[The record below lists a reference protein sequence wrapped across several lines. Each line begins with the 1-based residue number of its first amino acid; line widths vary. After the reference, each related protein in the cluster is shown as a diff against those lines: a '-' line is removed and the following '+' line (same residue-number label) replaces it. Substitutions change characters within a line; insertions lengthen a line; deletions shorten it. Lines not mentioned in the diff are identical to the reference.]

1 MKSLFIEQANAQLR
15 YHDLAG
21 VGVPCIFIH
30 GLGCAS
36 SCDYPQVAS
45 DPALAGRRML
55 LVDLLGSGFSDRP
68 DGFSYS
74 IRDQAQ
80 TIVALI
86 KHIGVGAVD
95 IFGHSMGGAIA
106 IEAAR
111 LLGDQVLHL
120 VLSEPN
126 LDAGGGYYSRKIAE
140 MPEADYVA
148 KGHNDLAEAS
158 RLDGNGIWEASL
170 LASAPIAVHRGAVSL
185 VAGGNPGWRE
195 MLYAM
200 PFPKTVIFG
209 SQSLPDN
216 DTKELPLNGVHVGMV
231 PDAGHMMA
239 WENPSG
245 LAHAIREATLA

>member
-1 MKSLFIEQANAQLR
+1 MKSLFIEQANAHLR

-21 VGVPCIFIH
+21 AGTPCIFIH

-36 SCDYPQVAS
+36 SCDYPQVACG
-45 DPALAGRRML
+45 PALAGRRML

-86 KHIGVGAVD
+86 KHLGAGAVD

-111 LLGDQVLHL
+111 LLGEKVQHL

-126 LDAGGGYYSRKIAE
+126 LDAGGGYYSRKIAA

-148 KGHNDLAEAS
+148 RGHNDLAEAS
-158 RLDGNGIWEASL
+158 RLDGSGIWAASL

-216 DTKELPLNGVHVGMV
+216 DTEELPLNGVQVGVV
-231 PDAGHMMA
+231 PDTGHMMA

-245 LAHAIREATLA
+245 LSHAIREAIL

>member
-1 MKSLFIEQANAQLR
+1 MKSVFIEQANAQLR
-15 YHDLAG
+15 YHDFAG
-21 VGVPCIFIH
+21 AGTPCIFIH

-45 DPALAGRRML
+45 DPALAERRML

-80 TIVALI
+80 TIAALI
-86 KHIGVGAVD
+86 KHIGVVD

-111 LLGDQVLHL
+111 LLGDQVQHL

-140 MPEADYVA
+140 MAEADYVA

-158 RLDGNGIWEASL
+158 RLDGSGIWAASL
-170 LASAPIAVHRGAVSL
+170 LASAPIAVHRGAVAL

-200 PFPKTVIFG
+200 PVPKTVIFG

-216 DTKELPLNGVHVGMV
+216 DTEELPLNGVHVGMV

>member
-1 MKSLFIEQANAQLR
+1 MKSLFIEQANAHLR

-21 VGVPCIFIH
+21 AGTPCIFVH
-30 GLGCAS
+30 GLGCAA
-36 SCDYPQVAS
+36 SCDYPQVAF
-45 DPALAGRRML
+45 DPALTGRRML

-74 IRDQAQ
+74 IRGQAR
-80 TIVALI
+80 TIAALVE
-86 KHIGVGAVD
+86 HIGVGAVD

-111 LLGDQVLHL
+111 LLGDQVQHL

-140 MPEADYVA
+140 MAEADYVS

-158 RLDGNGIWEASL
+158 RLDGSGIWAASL
-170 LASAPIAVHRGAVSL
+170 LASAPFVVYRGAVSL
-185 VAGGNPGWRE
+185 VAGGNPEWRE
-195 MLYAM
+195 MLYAL

-216 DTKELPLNGVHVGMV
+216 DTEELPLNGVHVGV
-231 PDAGHMMA
+231 VQDAGHMMA

>member
-1 MKSLFIEQANAQLR
+1 MKPLFIEPANARLR

-21 VGVPCIFIH
+21 EGTPCIFIH
-30 GLGCAS
+30 GLGCAA

-45 DPALAGRRML
+45 DPTLAGRRML
-55 LVDLLGSGFSDRP
+55 LVDLLGSGFSDQP
-68 DGFSYS
+68 EDFSYS

-86 KHIGVGAVD
+86 EHIGVGSVD

-111 LLGDQVLHL
+111 LLGDQVQHL

-140 MPEADYVA
+140 MAEADYVA
-148 KGHNDLAEAS
+148 KGHNDLVEAS
-158 RLDGNGIWEASL
+158 RLDGSGIWAASL
-170 LASAPIAVHRGAVSL
+170 LASAPFAVHRGAVSL
-185 VAGGNPGWRE
+185 VAGGNPEWRE
-195 MLYAM
+195 ILYSM
-200 PFPKTVIFG
+200 PVSKTVIFG

-216 DTKELPLNGVHVGMV
+216 DTEELPLNGVHIGMV

-245 LAHAIREATLA
+245 LAHAIREATL